1 MGLMARVML
10 PLQEREA
17 FIDVVLAQRVQVA
30 FVGHLPCSHAACTER
45 ATWLVAPRA
54 AELHAAVRMESDES
68 VMNQVMKMTT
78 TKAKGHGP

>member
-30 FVGHLPCSHAACTER
+30 FVGHLPCNMHR
-45 ATWLVAPRA
+45 A
-54 AELHAAVRMESDES
+54 
-68 VMNQVMKMTT
+68 
-78 TKAKGHGP
+78 GHLAGRPAGC

>member
-30 FVGHLPCSHAACTER
+30 SVGHLPCTER

-54 AELHAAVRMESDES
+54 AEPACGSADGE
-68 VMNQVMKMTT
+68 
-78 TKAKGHGP
+78 